1 MPKGG
6 KPKQQKKRAEKAAQ
20 QKSKKAEREE
30 RKRRRKDRDRYTDD
44 EDKRFAAQLAAAG
57 LRVNE
62 VDADGNCLFRALS
75 DQIEGSAKH
84 HGKYRD
90 EIVAFMR
97 RDEERFKWFVEDDE
111 DWGDYLARLGR
122 DGEWGGN
129 LELVAAAN
137 LRSVNVVVHQLE
149 APKFEIC
156 ADDNSATRTVHLSY
170 HGEAHYNSVRLK
182 DDYSAEPS
190 SGLPH
195 IGSEAPRPASPEP
208 EAPAED
214 RPPKPLKASKA
225 PKGPCPCGSGKRYKK
240 CCRAADLARARQKA
254 QPPRDDVDDALAGEV
269 GSLRI

>member
-111 DWGDYLARLGR
+111 DWDDYLARLGR

-149 APKFEIC
+149 APKFEIM

-195 IGSEAPRPASPEP
+195 IGAEAPRPASPEP
-208 EAPAED
+208 VDED

-254 QPPRDDVDDALAGEV
+254 QAPREDVDDALAGEV

>member
-1 MPKGG
+1 MIS
-6 KPKQQKKRAEKAAQ
+6 AQ
-20 QKSKKAEREE
+20 
-30 RKRRRKDRDRYTDD
+30 
-44 EDKRFAAQLAAAG
+44 
-57 LRVNE
+57 
-62 VDADGNCLFRALS
+62 
-75 DQIEGSAKH
+75 
-84 HGKYRD
+84 
-90 EIVAFMR
+90 
-97 RDEERFKWFVEDDE
+97 
-111 DWGDYLARLGR
+111 
-122 DGEWGGN
+122 
-129 LELVAAAN
+129 
-137 LRSVNVVVHQLE
+137 VVVHQLE

-195 IGSEAPRPASPEP
+195 IGAEAPRPASPEP
-208 EAPAED
+208 AEPED

-254 QPPRDDVDDALAGEV
+254 APREDVDDALAGEV